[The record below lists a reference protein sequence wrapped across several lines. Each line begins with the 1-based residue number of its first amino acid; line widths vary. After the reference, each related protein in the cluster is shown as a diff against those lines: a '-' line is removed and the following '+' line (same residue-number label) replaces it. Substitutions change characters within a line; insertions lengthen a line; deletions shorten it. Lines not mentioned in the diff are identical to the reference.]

1 MADCMHLEVW
11 QRRSNCWIG
20 FIVVNWSQRIWDCAI
35 LTGENLKHGIQRS
48 QMILCKISW
57 CSFYLGAEMISVSYS
72 LIKCLVAFLTF
83 SYDYC
88 MFWICCVP
96 FEISQLLI
104 VTSVMISIL
113 ASIVAAMAESQTF
126 GCLEFFGRKHD
137 PWILQILGFDI
148 DKGDESFGIW
158 SQFSVEYNVTKISQ
172 LLCTTT
178 IKWIKTLWKIGGM
191 DITDAEL
198 CFVCFPQSCNHQD
211 LLTRDAL
218 GSCHENVYA
227 PRAVSFICDTHWL
240 HSSVSVGTYIVAPT
254 SGDNLF
260 RYSPGIA
267 NVRVHTWVVRF
278 KSYGYNTALPM
289 PCKWKQY
296 T

>member
-57 CSFYLGAEMISVSYS
+57 CSFYLGAEMISVPYS

-158 SQFSVEYNVTKISQ
+158 SQFSVEYNVTKILSTAVYYYHKMDKDIVKNWWNGYNRRRVV
-172 LLCTTT
+172 LC
-178 IKWIKTLWKIGGM
+178 
-191 DITDAEL
+191 
-198 CFVCFPQSCNHQD
+198 
-211 LLTRDAL
+211 
-218 GSCHENVYA
+218 
-227 PRAVSFICDTHWL
+227 
-240 HSSVSVGTYIVAPT
+240 
-254 SGDNLF
+254 LF
-260 RYSPGIA
+260 STVMQSPGPA
-267 NVRVHTWVVRF
+267 YQGCTGV
-278 KSYGYNTALPM
+278 M
-289 PCKWKQY
+289 PWECLCPKGGIIHLRY
-296 T
+296 PLVAF